1 MKNDFDVVI
10 IGAGPAGSL
19 AAARLRQDNLSVLV
33 LEKMEFP
40 RFVIGES
47 LLPQSMDYLEKA
59 DLLKAVEAQKFQVKT
74 GVAFLHDNQVCD
86 FLFKDRFSDGW
97 DYTYQ
102 VKRAD
107 FDNALIKEVEKK
119 GANVIFNAT
128 VSNVVTGKE
137 QQSVTY
143 SVLDA
148 EDKTVTCGFVIDAS
162 GYGRVLPRM
171 FNLEKPATSKA
182 RGAIFTHVKDEKR
195 SSKASENIFV
205 YDFNDNSAWIWC
217 IPFSDGTC
225 SVGVVGDA
233 ELVKEFGENDSAK
246 FRGMISDFPGL
257 NDRFKDAEFI
267 FEPRQILNYAVS
279 VEKMYGEGF
288 VLCGNS
294 TEFLDP
300 VFSSGVTLAISS
312 GYKAAELIIKQLKG
326 AEVDWENDYEKV
338 IKYGVNVFRSYVE
351 AWYSGDLHTI
361 FFVEEGNFEFKK
373 QICSVLAGYVWDEK
387 NPFAKKH
394 KSVLTTLAKVIRITN
409 EAPTR
414 KD

>member
-19 AAARLRQDNLSVLV
+19 AAARLRQDDLSVLV

-47 LLPQSMDYLEKA
+47 LLPQSMDYLEKT
-59 DLLKAVEAQKFQVKT
+59 DLLKAVEEQKFQVKT
-74 GVAFLHDNQVCD
+74 GVAFLHDNRVCD
-86 FLFKDRFSDGW
+86 FLFKDRFSEGW

-119 GANVIFNAT
+119 GASVLFNAT
-128 VSNVVTGKE
+128 VTNVVTGKE
-137 QQSVTY
+137 QQSVSYT
-143 SVLDA
+143 LLNG
-148 EDKTVTCGFVIDAS
+148 EETTVTCGFVIDAS

-182 RGAIFTHVKDEKR
+182 RGAIFCHVKDEKR

-233 ELVKEFGENDSAK
+233 ELVKEFGESDSAK
-246 FRGMISDFPGL
+246 FRAMISDFPGL
-257 NDRFKDAEFI
+257 NDRFKGAEYI

-279 VEKMYGEGF
+279 VDKMYGEGF

-312 GYKAAELIIKQLKG
+312 GYKAADLIIKQLNG
-326 AEVDWENDYEKV
+326 ETVDWENDYEKV

-373 QICSVLAGYVWDEK
+373 QICSVLAGYVWDET

-409 EAPTR
+409 EAAMN
-414 KD
+414 KG